1 MSNTVKN
8 ILKSMLSAF
17 LAFILPTVLSVGAF
31 ATEAENNMRLQDV
44 QAAIRRMRSG
54 FENFEEQIDISQYN
68 IPPQELARLFAIV
81 TKNSPY
87 LFCVDKN
94 LTYTY
99 RTGGNVVSVTPKY
112 NCTQAEYE
120 QMRVF
125 CESEVEKIA
134 VIADTFETE
143 LDKLIFTHD
152 ILCQNFSY
160 DLTLESNNIY
170 TFLTTKKGTCQ
181 GYTWTYMAVLR
192 ELGIECEYVA
202 SDSIVHI
209 WLRVKIDGEWYYS
222 DVTWDDPPSD
232 EGKEMPVSRRHFLF
246 SDSKAD
252 ADGYTDRYGASD
264 EACVSIKYDNTDFS
278 EIFNPTHKSGDFNGD
293 GKINAYDVICF
304 RIYAEQKECAVP
316 PCPICADADCDMI
329 ISNRDIQFMREMILT
344 NSGE

>member
-1 MSNTVKN
+1 
-8 ILKSMLSAF
+8 MLSAF

-143 LDKLIFTHD
+143 LDK
-152 ILCQNFSY
+152 
-160 DLTLESNNIY
+160 
-170 TFLTTKKGTCQ
+170 
-181 GYTWTYMAVLR
+181 
-192 ELGIECEYVA
+192 
-202 SDSIVHI
+202 
-209 WLRVKIDGEWYYS
+209 
-222 DVTWDDPPSD
+222 
-232 EGKEMPVSRRHFLF
+232 
-246 SDSKAD
+246 
-252 ADGYTDRYGASD
+252 
-264 EACVSIKYDNTDFS
+264 
-278 EIFNPTHKSGDFNGD
+278 
-293 GKINAYDVICF
+293 
-304 RIYAEQKECAVP
+304 
-316 PCPICADADCDMI
+316 
-329 ISNRDIQFMREMILT
+329 
-344 NSGE
+344 